1 MKASLR
7 RCLPLTASM
16 LTLSLALGAC
26 GSDKPTRL
34 YVLSSMTQAPAGTPA
49 TNAAIG
55 VGPVTLPKYLDR
67 PQIVTRISDNSLAQS
82 DLDQWGGDLNDNITR
97 VVASNLSRLL
107 GTERV
112 SLYPWKDQAPV
123 TYQVSIDIIKFEKE
137 PDGSTVLSAFW
148 SLASPSDGSVKL
160 MQQSTYRDAGAAA
173 AAGGNPY
180 DGTVAAMSRDLE
192 ALSKDIAKAIVA
204 QGGS

>member
-1 MKASLR
+1 MNATLR
-7 RCLPLTASM
+7 RHLTLAASVM
-16 LTLSLALGAC
+16 VLSLALGAC
-26 GSDKPTRL
+26 GGDKPTRL
-34 YVLSSMTQAPAGTPA
+34 YVLSSTSEPAASTPA

-97 VVASNLSRLL
+97 VVASNLSHLL

-123 TYQVSIDIIKFEKE
+123 TYQVSIDITKFEKE

-160 MQQSTYRDAGAAA
+160 MQQSTYRDTGTAA

-180 DGTVAAMSRDLE
+180 DATVAAMSRDLD

-204 QGGS
+204 QGAS